1 MIINIMSS
9 NVKHFEY
16 LYKFFP
22 EDIANQIIENDINT
36 ILEMHFDKK
45 VYIDTIQP
53 HECMWHI
60 YENGEN
66 DG

>member
-1 MIINIMSS
+1 MIINIKDEIV
-9 NVKHFEY
+9 NEFRY
-16 LYKFFP
+16 LYEFFP
-22 EDIANQIIENDINT
+22 EDIVKQVIENDINA

-60 YENGEN
+60 SENGEN
-66 DG
+66 NG